1 MSDNEFGQPVFIDF
15 APKGS
20 VCEWCG
26 KPAVQQLRAI
36 GGKSHNEGGFFCHEC
51 GEKFI
56 RTFADPNS
64 RAVSPEASAER
75 EAFSE

>member
-1 MSDNEFGQPVFIDF
+1 MSVNEFNQPVSIDF

-20 VCEWCG
+20 ACEWCG
-26 KPAVQQLRAI
+26 KAAVEQLRAI

-56 RTFADPNS
+56 RTFADPES
-64 RAVSPEASAER
+64 GIVSPQASAER
-75 EAFSE
+75 EALTE